1 MFIVQELQATV
12 DSLTSR
18 EEASQQ
24 QKLLLSGE
32 KQKMISEL
40 QTAISQLTHKVYT
53 SFYPAYVPH
62 DMDSCVQDKPSKL
75 SHVF

>member
-1 MFIVQELQATV
+1 MDYLKYLCNCVVLMLQELQATV

-40 QTAISQLTHKVYT
+40 QISTCQLTQKV
-53 SFYPAYVPH
+53 
-62 DMDSCVQDKPSKL
+62 
-75 SHVF
+75 